1 MMQLTNQKGYWL
13 VLTSSLLSSILTA
26 CSTPA
31 QEPEPVAHYEVTDI
45 RYLMT
50 AQDRIDTAS
59 VSLKGVSV
67 PNAGTT
73 MTTQQVELKTDE
85 LIKASQFVIDSAV
98 VLPTGVDFSKLAVNV
113 PDGSWHGTSLTHIS
127 YFSELFPLSSE
138 RQEKPY
144 GAYAKQTF
152 TLSVPPKSRINISRQ
167 IDAYRINCTF
177 RATLTNVTT
186 GERHALTGKWIG
198 TLGYNNINA
207 TLTES
212 AL

>member
-1 MMQLTNQKGYWL
+1 MTKPTNQKGYWL
-13 VLTSSLLSSILTA
+13 VLTSLLISSILTA
-26 CSTPA
+26 CSTSA
-31 QEPEPVAHYEVTDI
+31 QEPKPLAHYEVTDI

-50 AQDRIDTAS
+50 AQDRIDT
-59 VSLKGVSV
+59 VTVPLKGASV
-67 PNAGTT
+67 PNAATT
-73 MTTQQVELKTDE
+73 LITQQVDLKTDE
-85 LIKASQFVIDSAV
+85 LSKASQFVIDADV
-98 VLPTGVDFSKLAVNV
+98 MLPTGVDLSKLAVNV
-113 PDGSWHGTSLTHIS
+113 PDGPWHGTSQTHIS
-127 YFSELFPLSSE
+127 YFAEPFPLSSE

-144 GAYAKQTF
+144 GEYAKQIVTV
-152 TLSVPPKSRINISRQ
+152 SVPPKSRININRQ

-186 GERHALTGKWIG
+186 GERYALTGKWMG

>member
-1 MMQLTNQKGYWL
+1 MQLTNQKGYWL
-13 VLTSSLLSSILTA
+13 VLTSLLVSSILTA

-31 QEPEPVAHYEVTDI
+31 QEPEPLAHYEVTDI

-50 AQDRIDTAS
+50 VQDRIDTTS
-59 VSLKGVSV
+59 VSLKGTSV
-67 PNAGTT
+67 PNAATT
-73 MTTQQVELKTDE
+73 LITKQVELNTDE

-98 VLPTGVDFSKLAVNV
+98 VLPTGVDLSKLVVNV
-113 PDGSWHGTSLTHIS
+113 PDGPWHGTSPTHIS
-127 YFSELFPLSSE
+127 YFSEPFPLSSE

-152 TLSVPPKSRINISRQ
+152 TVSVPPKSRINISRQ
-167 IDAYRINCTF
+167 IDTYRINCTF

-186 GERHALTGKWIG
+186 GERCALTGKWMG